1 MVYAPSHSDLIC
13 YTLGV
18 NDATGVESMNALNVT
33 ALLADART
41 RLQAV
46 YGGEWGQALN
56 IDFIARICCA

>member
-1 MVYAPSHSDLIC
+1 
-13 YTLGV
+13 
-18 NDATGVESMNALNVT
+18 MNALNVT

-56 IDFIARICCA
+56 VDFIARICCA